1 MKKLTLK
8 DISIAEYCDMLKV
21 GTDVVTLKEINDL
34 LTKAL
39 GDLGIGFD
47 LDVFMMQKDL
57 LLLQCRQ
64 AIAILDFDGERVAFL
79 DERIK
84 SIKRELAGKEKKTE
98 NKDPYKSF
106 LSWILAVEKY
116 LGFSID
122 RNNDLLY
129 FTEATTQMLNSFEA
143 QKRQIDESKANKR

>member
-8 DISIAEYCDMLKV
+8 DVTIAEYCDMLNAGV
-21 GTDVVTLKEINDL
+21 DVVTLKEINDQ
-34 LTKAL
+34 LTKEL

-57 LLLQCRQ
+57 LLLQCKQ

-84 SIKRELAGKEKKTE
+84 SIKKELSGKEKKTE

-122 RNNDLLY
+122 RSNDLLY
-129 FTEATTQMLNSFEA
+129 FTEATIQMLNHFEA
-143 QKRQIDESKANKR
+143 QKRQIDESKANKK

>member
-8 DISIAEYCDMLKV
+8 DVTIAEYCDMLKAGV
-21 GTDVVTLKEINDL
+21 DVVTLKEINDL

-39 GDLGIGFD
+39 GDLGVGFD

-57 LLLQCRQ
+57 LLLQCKQ
-64 AIAILDFDGERVAFL
+64 AIAILDFDGEKVAFL

-98 NKDPYKSF
+98 GKDPYKSF

-122 RNNDLLY
+122 RSNDLLY
-129 FTEATTQMLNSFEA
+129 FTEATIQMLNSFEA
-143 QKRQIDESKANKR
+143 QKRQIDESKANKK

>member
-1 MKKLTLK
+1 MGKLTLK
-8 DISIAEYCDMLKV
+8 DITIAEYCDMLKAGV
-21 GTDVVTLKEINDL
+21 DVVTLKGINDL

-39 GDLGIGFD
+39 GDVGVGFD

-57 LLLQCRQ
+57 LLLQCKQ

-79 DERIK
+79 DERIR
-84 SIKRELAGKEKKTE
+84 SIKRELAAKEKKTE

-122 RNNDLLY
+122 RKNDLLY
-129 FTEATTQMLNSFEA
+129 FTEATIQMLNSFEA
-143 QKRQIDESKANKR
+143 QKRQIDESKANKK

>member
-8 DISIAEYCDMLKV
+8 DVTIAEYCDMLKV
-21 GTDVVTLKEINDL
+21 GVDVVTLKEINDM

-39 GDLGIGFD
+39 GDVGVGFD

-57 LLLQCRQ
+57 LLLQCKQ

-84 SIKRELAGKEKKTE
+84 SIKKELAGKEKKTE
-98 NKDPYKSF
+98 KKDPYKSF

-122 RNNDLLY
+122 RSNDLLY
-129 FTEATTQMLNSFEA
+129 FTEATIQMLNHFESKK
-143 QKRQIDESKANKR
+143 QQIDESKANKK

>member
-8 DISIAEYCDMLKV
+8 DVTIAEYCDMLKAGV
-21 GTDVVTLKEINDL
+21 DVVTLKEINDQ
-34 LTKAL
+34 LTKSL
-39 GDLGIGFD
+39 GDLGVGFD

-57 LLLQCRQ
+57 LLLQCKQ

-84 SIKRELAGKEKKTE
+84 SIKKELAGKEKKTE

-106 LSWILAVEKY
+106 LSWVLAVEKY

-122 RNNDLLY
+122 RSNDLLY
-129 FTEATTQMLNSFEA
+129 FTEATIQMLNHFEA

>member
-8 DISIAEYCDMLKV
+8 DVSIAEYCDMLKAGV
-21 GTDVVTLKEINDL
+21 DVVTLKEINDQ

-39 GDLGIGFD
+39 GDLGVGFD

-64 AIAILDFDGERVAFL
+64 AIAILDFDGEQVAFL

-84 SIKRELAGKEKKTE
+84 SIKKELAGKEKKIE
-98 NKDPYKSF
+98 DKDPYKSF

-122 RNNDLLY
+122 RSNDLLY
-129 FTEATTQMLNSFEA
+129 FTEATIQMLNHFEA
-143 QKRQIDESKANKR
+143 QKRQIDESKSKRK

>member
-8 DISIAEYCDMLKV
+8 DVTIAEYCDMLKAGV
-21 GTDVVTLKEINDL
+21 DAVTLKEINDL

-39 GDLGIGFD
+39 GDLSVGFD

-57 LLLQCRQ
+57 LLLQCKQ
-64 AIAILDFDGERVAFL
+64 AIAILDFDGEKVAFL

-122 RNNDLLY
+122 RRNDLLY
-129 FTEATTQMLNSFEA
+129 FTEATIQMLNSFEA

>member
-1 MKKLTLK
+1 MGKLTLK
-8 DISIAEYCDMLKV
+8 DITIAEYCDMLKA
-21 GTDVVTLKEINDL
+21 GIDVVTLKEINDQ

-39 GDLGIGFD
+39 GDLGVGFD

-57 LLLQCRQ
+57 LLLQCKQ

>member
-1 MKKLTLK
+1 MGKLTLK
-8 DISIAEYCDMLKV
+8 DVTIAEYCDMLKAGV
-21 GTDVVTLKEINDL
+21 DVVTLKGINDM

-39 GDLGIGFD
+39 GDVGVGFD

-57 LLLQCRQ
+57 LLLQCKQ

-129 FTEATTQMLNSFEA
+129 FTEATIQMLNHFEA

>member
-8 DISIAEYCDMLKV
+8 DVTIAEYCDMLKAGV
-21 GTDVVTLKEINDL
+21 DVVTLKEINDQ
-34 LTKAL
+34 LTKSL
-39 GDLGIGFD
+39 GDLGVGFD

-57 LLLQCRQ
+57 LLLQCKQ

-84 SIKRELAGKEKKTE
+84 SIKKELAGKEKKTE

-122 RNNDLLY
+122 RKNDLLY
-129 FTEATTQMLNSFEA
+129 FTEATIQMLNHFEA

>member
-8 DISIAEYCDMLKV
+8 DVSIAEYCDMLKA
-21 GTDVVTLKEINDL
+21 GIDVVTLKEINDQ

-39 GDLGIGFD
+39 GDLGVGFD

-57 LLLQCRQ
+57 LLLQCKQ

-84 SIKRELAGKEKKTE
+84 SIKKELAGKEKKTE
-98 NKDPYKSF
+98 DKDPYKSF
-106 LSWILAVEKY
+106 LSWVLAVEKY

-122 RNNDLLY
+122 RKNDLLY
-129 FTEATTQMLNSFEA
+129 FTEATIQMLNHFEA
-143 QKRQIDESKANKR
+143 QKRQIDESKANKK

>member
-1 MKKLTLK
+1 MGKLTLK
-8 DISIAEYCDMLKV
+8 DISIAEYCDILKAGV
-21 GTDVVTLKEINDL
+21 DVVTLKEINDL

-39 GDLGIGFD
+39 GDLGVGFD

-64 AIAILDFDGERVAFL
+64 AIAILDFNGEQVAFL

-84 SIKRELAGKEKKTE
+84 AIKKELAGKEKKTE

-122 RNNDLLY
+122 RSNDLLY
-129 FTEATTQMLNSFEA
+129 FTEATIQMLKHFES
-143 QKRQIDESKANKR
+143 QKRQIDESKASKR

>member
-1 MKKLTLK
+1 MGKLTLK
-8 DISIAEYCDMLKV
+8 DVTIAEYCDMLKAGV
-21 GTDVVTLKEINDL
+21 DVVTLKGINDL

-39 GDLGIGFD
+39 GDVGVGFD

-57 LLLQCRQ
+57 LLLQCKQ

-84 SIKRELAGKEKKTE
+84 SIKKELAAKEKKTE

-122 RNNDLLY
+122 RKNDLLY
-129 FTEATTQMLNSFEA
+129 FTEATIQMLNHFES